1 MFGKNAIKY
10 GTFAIILLVLCVM
23 VFTFV
28 NKVANESPKQSVNS
42 DRDAAYRVYLE
53 KDPHAPL
60 FNETYYCT
68 YYSLD
73 DRHLVLYDAD
83 STIILDIVLN
93 MNTTCSV
100 MKIR

>member
-28 NKVANESPKQSVNS
+28 NKVANESSKQPANS
-42 DRDAAYRVYLE
+42 DRDAAYRVYVE
-53 KDPHAPL
+53 KDPMAPL
-60 FNETYYCT
+60 LNDSYYCT

-83 STIILDIVLN
+83 STVILDMVLN

-100 MKIR
+100 RKIR